1 MFSALK
7 FIAAGVIVALF
18 GGFLLAGILTTQQ
31 GDDVVP
37 GAVTQS
43 PGPEVTSVP
52 TEAPEPS
59 VRTDILPGVTLTVEV
74 VEPGVF
80 RVIDDDVRDLA
91 KANNLDIVA
100 GHDGGIW
107 LLRPQ
112 RFLRLGADEWL
123 AWATEKPEYV
133 SDFEVAP
140 DGTVWVH
147 AEGGPSD
154 VIQSFDGEG
163 WTTHHEATG
172 GPAVEVTPDGIV
184 WSTWWDPER
193 QRPVFGYLAE
203 DGWQALADGV
213 FVTSLRVA
221 SPDDIWGIEID
232 FLGPDHF
239 VRFVDGAWERMD
251 DVDLPLAALGP
262 DGTFWGAF
270 LGDDDLVRFDGSE
283 WSRWPL
289 EDTGFHAG
297 PAGVEVATDGSVWY
311 ASGSPADNCGGVA
324 RFDGVTPDR
333 YLSGLCVEA
342 IDITTDGSVWLLAT
356 EADSDLRHVYV
367 ITPEAVA
374 ATE

>member
-7 FIAAGVIVALF
+7 FMVASVIVALF
-18 GGFLLAGILTTQQ
+18 GGFLLAGVLTTPQ
-31 GDDVVP
+31 GDEMDP
-37 GAVTQS
+37 AAVTES
-43 PGPEVTSVP
+43 PSTTNDEL
-52 TEAPEPS
+52 
-59 VRTDILPGVTLTVEV
+59 LPGVDLTVEE
-74 VEPGVF
+74 VEPGVY
-80 RVIDDDVRDLA
+80 RVIHDGIRDLA
-91 KANNLDIVA
+91 KANDTDIVA

-112 RFLRLGADEWL
+112 RFFRLGNDEWL
-123 AWATEKPEYV
+123 AWATEKPKYV
-133 SDFEVAP
+133 HDFEVAP

-163 WTTHHEATG
+163 WTTHGDTTVG
-172 GPAVEVTPDGIV
+172 GDVEVTPDGIV
-184 WSTWWDPER
+184 WSMWWDPAR
-193 QRPVFGYLAE
+193 RVPVFGYLTE

-213 FVTSLRVA
+213 FVRSLRVA
-221 SPDDIWGIEID
+221 SPDDIWGIEMD

-283 WSRWPL
+283 WSRWPP

-297 PAGVEVATDGSVWY
+297 PDGVEVATDGSVWY
-311 ASGSPADNCGGVA
+311 ASGSPEDNCGGVA

-342 IDITTDGSVWLLAT
+342 IDINTDGSVWLLAT
-356 EADSDLRHVYV
+356 EAGADLRDVYV

-374 ATE
+374 GTE